1 MPVLISGV
9 LKDATGTPVQNCT
22 IQLKA
27 CRTSTTVVV
36 NTVASE
42 NPDDAGRYSMDV
54 EQGQYTVTLLV
65 EGYPPSHAGVI
76 TVYDDSKPGTL
87 NDFLGAMT
95 EDDVRPEALRRFEA
109 MVEEVARQ
117 ASEASRNA
125 TVAGQA
131 SEQAQTSAGQAA
143 ESATAAVNAVG
154 AAEASA
160 TQAASSA
167 ASAESSAGTATTK
180 AGEASASAA
189 SADTARTAAAASA
202 AAAKTSEANAD
213 ASRTAAGDSAA
224 AAAASATAAQTS
236 AARAGASETAAK
248 TSETQAASSAGDAGA
263 SATAAAASEKA
274 AKTSETSA
282 RTSETNAATSAST
295 AAASATAASS
305 SASEASSHAAAS
317 DTSASL
323 AAQSSTAAGA
333 AATRAE
339 DAAKRAEDI
348 ADVISLEDAS
358 LTKKGI
364 VKLSSATDS
373 DSEALAA
380 TPKAV
385 KDVMSETQTKAP
397 LDSPAFTGTPTTPT
411 PPDDAK
417 GLQTANAEFVRKL
430 IAALVGS
437 VPESL
442 DTLQELADALGN
454 DPNFAT
460 TIVNK
465 LAGKQPLD
473 DTLTA
478 LSGKS
483 VDGLIEYVGLRETIN
498 RAGDALQKS
507 QNGADIPDKKQFA
520 RTIGAVTS
528 TSVTFGESGW
538 FKIATVFMPQA
549 TSTAVIKLY
558 GGSGYNVGSFEQAAI
573 SELVLRAGNGSPVG
587 ITATLWRRSPAAANE
602 IAWINTSGDSYDIYI
617 NIGRYAYGLI
627 AQYDYTSNAGV
638 ILHTSPEFS
647 ETKPANATN
656 GQTYTLF
663 NSLMKPTASDVGAL
677 PITGGRLNGS
687 LGIGTDNALG
697 GNSIVFGDNDTG
709 FKWHSD
715 GVLGIYANNAQVG
728 YIDNSGLHML
738 ADIRTTGTVRAGNV
752 KNIALTS
759 SNNSTLNAQ
768 FHLWGDGNRPT
779 VIELDDDQGWHLY
792 SQRNPDGSIRF
803 MVNGEIFS
811 TGSIHAGANTISTD
825 GNIYG
830 SLWGGWLN
838 DWINNTI
845 INRYVQDVRLGG
857 IEYAQAWNGPGFHD
871 TPGYV
876 ITGVTNGNSDELID
890 GVHRRPL
897 QKLIGGVWYNVA
909 SI

>member
-117 ASEASRNA
+117 ALEASRNA
-125 TVAGQA
+125 TAAGQA

-143 ESATAAVNAVG
+143 ESATAAVNAAG

-224 AAAASATAAQTS
+224 AAAASTTAAQTS

-274 AKTSETSA
+274 AAASA
-282 RTSETNAATSAST
+282 AAAKISETNAATSAST

-305 SASEASSHAAAS
+305 SASEASNHAAAS

-385 KDVMSETQTKAP
+385 KTVMGEVQTKAP

-460 TIVNK
+460 TVLNK

-483 VDGLIEYVGLRETIN
+483 VDGLIEYVGLRETIS
-498 RAGDALQKS
+498 RATGAMQKD
-507 QNGADIPDKKQFA
+507 QNGGDIPDKDLFV
-520 RTIGAVTS
+520 RRIGATRAFDGAVNIGGDDNPWTTAEFIS
-528 TSVTFGESGW
+528 WLESCGAFNHPYW
-538 FKIATVFMPQA
+538 MCRGSWSYAHNKIITDTGCGNICLAG
-549 TSTAVIKLY
+549 AVIEVMGVRGAMTIRVTTPTTTS
-558 GGSGYNVGSFEQAAI
+558 GGGVASAQFTYINNGDGY
-573 SELVLRAGNGSPVG
+573 SPC
-587 ITATLWRRSPAAANE
+587 WRRDFNTVNKPAADE
-602 IAWINTSGDSYDIYI
+602 
-617 NIGRYAYGLI
+617 
-627 AQYDYTSNAGV
+627 
-638 ILHTSPEFS
+638 
-647 ETKPANATN
+647 
-656 GQTYTLF
+656 
-663 NSLMKPTASDVGAL
+663 MGAL
-677 PITGGRLNGS
+677 SVNGGRINGA

-697 GNSIVFGDNDTG
+697 GNSIVLGDNDTG
-709 FKWHSD
+709 LKQNGD
-715 GVLGIYANNAQVG
+715 GILDVYANNALVARLQPGKLYVVG
-728 YIDNSGLHML
+728 DVL
-738 ADIRTTGTVRAGNV
+738 AGDGR
-752 KNIALTS
+752 KLSLTS
-759 SNNSTLNAQ
+759 DNNSSLNAR
-768 FHLWGDGNRPT
+768 FNLWGDANRPT

-803 MVNGEIFS
+803 MVNGEIFTTS
-811 TGSIHAGANTISTD
+811 SIHAGANTISTD

-845 INRYVQDVRLGG
+845 INRFVQDIRLGG
-857 IEYAQAWNGPGFHD
+857 IEYAQAWNGPGYND

>member
-1 MPVLISGV
+1 
-9 LKDATGTPVQNCT
+9 
-22 IQLKA
+22 
-27 CRTSTTVVV
+27 
-36 NTVASE
+36 
-42 NPDDAGRYSMDV
+42 
-54 EQGQYTVTLLV
+54 
-65 EGYPPSHAGVI
+65 VI

-125 TVAGQA
+125 TSAGQA

-143 ESATAAVNAVG
+143 ESATAAVNAAG

-248 TSETQAASSAGDAGA
+248 MSETQAASSAGDAGA

-274 AKTSETSA
+274 AAAAKI
-282 RTSETNAATSAST
+282 SETNAATSAST

-305 SASEASSHAAAS
+305 SASEASNHAAAS

-385 KDVMSETQTKAP
+385 KTVMGEVQTKAP

-454 DPNFAT
+454 DPSFAT
-460 TIVNK
+460 TVLNK

-498 RAGDALQKS
+498 HAADALLKS
-507 QNGADIPDKKQFA
+507 QNGGDIQDKKQFA

-528 TSVTFGESGW
+528 TTISLGESGW
-538 FKIATVFMPQA
+538 FKIATVVMPQA

-558 GGSGYNVGSFEQAAI
+558 GGAGFNAGSPEQAAI
-573 SELVLRAGNGSPVG
+573 SELVLRASNGSPVG

-602 IAWINTSGDSYDIYI
+602 VAWVNTSGDTYDIYI
-617 NIGRYAYGLI
+617 NIGQYAYWLI
-627 AQYDYTSNAGV
+627 AQYDYTGNANV
-638 ILHTSPEFS
+638 TLHSTPEYSSVQPGDSTS
-647 ETKPANATN
+647 

-663 NSLMKPTASDVGAL
+663 NSLMKPTPEDVGAL
-677 PITGGRLNGS
+677 SVNGGRLNGP

-709 FKWHSD
+709 IKQNGD
-715 GVLGIYANNAQVG
+715 GILDTFANSQHTVRVAPGEMQVLGAI
-728 YIDNSGLHML
+728 
-738 ADIRTTGTVRAGNV
+738 RAGNA
-752 KNIALTS
+752 KRMTMTS
-759 SNNSTLNAQ
+759 SNNSVLNAQ

-792 SQRNPDGSIRF
+792 SQRNTDGSIQF
-803 MVNGEIFS
+803 VVNGQVIPD
-811 TGSIHAGANTISTD
+811 NY
-825 GNIYG
+825 GNFDARYLTSG
-830 SLWGGWLN
+830 NVYTKGES
-838 DWINNTI
+838 D
-845 INRYVQDVRLGG
+845 NRYVQNIQRGAPVWPGKVD
-857 IEYAQAWNGPGFHD
+857 EYGPAEAPAGCFLTQARHD
-871 TPGYV
+871 PTTAY
-876 ITGVTNGNSDELID
+876 GVTFAY
-890 GVHRRPL
+890 RPL
-897 QKLIGGVWYNVA
+897 QMWVGNGWRTING
-909 SI
+909 